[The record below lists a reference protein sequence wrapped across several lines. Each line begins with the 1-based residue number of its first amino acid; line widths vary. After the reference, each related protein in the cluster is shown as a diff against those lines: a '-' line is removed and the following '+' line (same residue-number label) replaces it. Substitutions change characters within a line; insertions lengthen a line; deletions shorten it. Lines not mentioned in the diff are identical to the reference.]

1 MLIGVDLVLEL
12 VESVIMTGRLAE
24 HSPTS
29 LTLIS
34 DPEGGKTSIAT
45 AKDCK
50 AIEVFTDVTGRG
62 LIDVCRTNPD
72 ATHIV
77 LNDLVA
83 IMSHRASVNAY
94 TQAVINAMTE
104 EGLQAIAVP
113 GQKFT
118 IENGKRG
125 IIACQTYDLC
135 RDGRAWWNKIGLNTR
150 LLPFCYA
157 HSAQLTLRIKA
168 AIDNG
173 DFDKNKKKSK
183 KPILRIPAKPVNVII
198 PSKYVEL
205 IRKLADAKSGELCET
220 GYRRL
225 HQFRSLACGHA
236 VRRSKKRPTVGNAE
250 IEFLNRIFPYISY
263 KKITEL

>member
-1 MLIGVDLVLEL
+1 
-12 VESVIMTGRLAE
+12 VIMTGKLSE
-24 HSPTS
+24 HAPVSI
-29 LTLIS
+29 TLIS

-45 AKDCK
+45 AKKCK

-62 LIDVCRTNPD
+62 LIDVVRSNKEC
-72 ATHIV
+72 THIV

-83 IMSHRASVNAY
+83 IMSHRATVNAY

-113 GQKFT
+113 GQQIS

-150 LLPFCYA
+150 LLPFAYA
-157 HSAQLTLRIKA
+157 HSAQLMLKIKA

-173 DFDKNKKKSK
+173 SMRTKKKEK
-183 KPILRIPAKPVNVII
+183 QQILWIPQRPVLVRF
-198 PSKYVEL
+198 PDRYVEEV
-205 IRKLADAKSGELCET
+205 RKMADAKSGELGEV

-225 HQFRSLACGHA
+225 KQFRSLACGHA
-236 VRRSKKRPTVGNAE
+236 LRRSRKRPSVGEAE
-250 IEFLNRIFPYISY
+250 IEFLDRIFPYISY
-263 KKITEL
+263 RKMTEL